1 MSESKEI
8 APIKQEHCEHNLSVN
23 IRLWHKCFMDL
34 KKSLSFTCSWE
45 DLMCQQLRQLVHLI
59 LAQHLFIFIYLFRYI
74 VLHIC
79 YVPYFNWWCGE
90 SLSFPFCGFKHF
102 WKKCWKIISCNF
114 LSVHVDLGWYF
125 WPRQK
130 TVWHLVVKMF
140 CRNIWKCVSSC
151 CVFFL
156 LGKFWYRVST
166 LDCSLCSH
174 ILTT

>member
-34 KKSLSFTCSWE
+34 KK
-45 DLMCQQLRQLVHLI
+45 
-59 LAQHLFIFIYLFRYI
+59 LFIIHMFMRRLDVSAIKTTGAFDTRTAFIYIHLFRYI

-166 LDCSLCSH
+166 LDCSPCSH